1 MGDIGNTGWTTSSRI
16 SILAA
21 EGILNR
27 FRLYTRHDHG
37 HPDLANPL
45 AARWSGEQDSPREI
59 EPSSNSEQF
68 LLHRLCLVFYRVF
81 LHPLS
86 HFPGPTL
93 YAASY
98 LPYLYQNK
106 IAGTFVKDI
115 LKLHEK
121 YGPIVRISPNQLAID
136 GSIGWP
142 EVFARHSSVPEFEK
156 TPTFYG
162 PRNGIGI
169 LPARHDDHQRQR
181 RLIAYAFSAAALAEQ
196 ESYLKYYIDLLMTRL
211 SEHMLAGTPVDM
223 TRWFNYLTF
232 DIIGEL
238 AFADPFYCL
247 EKSDYHPLVAM
258 IFSGIRGNAHISF
271 FEQYPLLRPLVHFM
285 ATKDD
290 MEKRRQYYAMAR
302 AKTEKRIALGADIRK
317 DFMTYILRNN
327 KDGTGM
333 THEEI
338 LANARTLIGAGSHT
352 TASALAGLTF
362 YLTQSPEVY
371 RRLAEEIRS
380 RFSSEDEI
388 NMKSTATLPFLHACL
403 EEALR
408 IYPPLAETPPRVSP
422 GAFVNGQYI
431 PKGVQFFASWYET
444 DEKLTKLTD
453 LRLGLPMGD
462 ASLAAQLHRPG
473 SIRAATLAAC
483 HASLL

>member
-1 MGDIGNTGWTTSSRI
+1 MADLSLSR
-16 SILAA
+16 
-21 EGILNR
+21 
-27 FRLYTRHDHG
+27 YRHDHTHLG
-37 HPDLANPL
+37 GGL
-45 AARWSGEQDSPREI
+45 AARWRSKSDFLREI
-59 EPSSNSEQF
+59 QTLTNEQL
-68 LLHRLCLVFYRVF
+68 LLHRLCLVIYRVF
-81 LHPLS
+81 FHPLS
-86 HFPGPTL
+86 QFPGPKF

-106 IAGTFVKDI
+106 IAGTFVKDM
-115 LKLHEK
+115 LKMHER
-121 YGPIVRISPNQLAID
+121 YGPIVRIAPNQLAID
-136 GSIGWP
+136 GSIGWS

-181 RLIAYAFSAAALAEQ
+181 RLIAYAFSAAALTEQ

-211 SEHMLAGTPVDM
+211 RERMLAGTPVDM
-223 TRWFNYLTF
+223 ARWYNYLTF

-271 FEQYPLLRPLVHFM
+271 FEQYPLLRPLVNFM

-290 MEKRRQYYAMAR
+290 IEKRRQYYAMAR
-302 AKTEKRIALGADIRK
+302 AKTEKRIALGADTRK

-362 YLTQSPEVY
+362 YLIKSPEVY
-371 RRLAEEIRS
+371 SRLAGEIRS
-380 RFSSEDEI
+380 TFSSEDDI
-388 NMKSTATLPFLHACL
+388 NMKSTAALPFLHACL

-431 PKGVQFFASWYET
+431 PKGVRSS
-444 DEKLTKLTD
+444 
-453 LRLGLPMGD
+453 P
-462 ASLAAQLHRPG
+462 
-473 SIRAATLAAC
+473 
-483 HASLL
+483 